1 MRNTNLCAFMLAAC
15 LLIATPSSV
24 FSFGGYKDL
33 LWIDQRG
40 YTIHVLADGS
50 TTLTS
55 FLRYRQIR
63 FEDDTRLPGH
73 FLCTHENIRKEI
85 PVRDIKSIK
94 LRLSVEQFGASPRND
109 RLQQLVLTTRDGQ
122 SFDVTVDKSMGFSL
136 ANDSAIQFKYYDP
149 IQQRFTFGS
158 ISGDSLREIHF
169 H

>member
-1 MRNTNLCAFMLAAC
+1 MRNTIRCAFMLAAC
-15 LLIATPSSV
+15 LLLAAPSSV

-33 LWIDQRG
+33 LWIDFRG
-40 YTIHVLADGS
+40 YTVHVLADGS

-55 FLRYRQIR
+55 FLRYREVR
-63 FEDDTRLPGH
+63 FEDSTRKPGH

-94 LRLSVEQFGASPRND
+94 LRMGAEEFATSPRND
-109 RLQQLVLTTRDGQ
+109 RLQQLVLTTRDGR
-122 SFDVTVDKSMGFSL
+122 SFDVTVDKNMGFSL

-149 IQQRFTFGS
+149 IQQLFSFGS
-158 ISGDSLREIHF
+158 ISGDSLREIYF